1 MNDGREMGSTYIQRP
16 VICKERRIV
25 ALPANTRAA
34 NRAKRVRDPVRSEVI
49 GRHLVLA
56 GVPLDL

>member
-1 MNDGREMGSTYIQRP
+1 MGSTYIQRP